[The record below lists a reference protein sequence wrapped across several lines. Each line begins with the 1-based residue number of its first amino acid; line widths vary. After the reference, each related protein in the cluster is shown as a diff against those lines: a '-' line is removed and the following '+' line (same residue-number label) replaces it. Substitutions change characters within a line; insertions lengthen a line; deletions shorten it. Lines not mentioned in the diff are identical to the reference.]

1 MKRYKH
7 LCAHPDRLLALLF
20 LVANPASSTHEA
32 RIVFEIAGDF
42 NRHLEKN
49 LRLAGCLAM
58 ARSIIKDEKD

>member
-20 LVANPASSTHEA
+20 LVANPASSTNEA
-32 RIVFEIAGDF
+32 RIVYEIAGDF
-42 NRHLEKN
+42 DRSVEKN

-58 ARSIIKDEKD
+58 ARSIIDEP